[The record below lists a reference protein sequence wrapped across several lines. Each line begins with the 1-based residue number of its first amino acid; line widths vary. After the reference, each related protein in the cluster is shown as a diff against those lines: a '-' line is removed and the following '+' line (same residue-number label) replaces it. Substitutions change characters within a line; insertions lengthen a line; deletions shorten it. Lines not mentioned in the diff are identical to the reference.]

1 MKMIDAS
8 NIFSSVNSSGVRES
22 EASCWRLR
30 RQRPKSA
37 AANMPL
43 WTPFLFKRPHFTKTT
58 DTGRFL
64 PSKNI
69 PTPANGTV
77 FQTLGKAVFSM
88 VVSIMRQLFVLIP
101 AAYILARIG
110 GLHMVWWSFPIAEVI
125 SFAVSVTF
133 LVRIYQM
140 IIKKI
145 PNEE

>member
-1 MKMIDAS
+1 MIAWFC
-8 NIFSSVNSSGVRES
+8 II
-22 EASCWRLR
+22 A
-30 RQRPKSA
+30 
-37 AANMPL
+37 
-43 WTPFLFKRPHFTKTT
+43 
-58 DTGRFL
+58 
-64 PSKNI
+64 
-69 PTPANGTV
+69 GTV

-88 VVSIMRQLFVLIP
+88 VVSVMRQLFVLIP

-110 GLHMVWWSFPIAEVI
+110 GLHMVWWSFPIAEMI